1 MVETTE
7 LEKKAIKPDEFEC
20 DLPGGEVDEPAGE
33 AAGISLENNDSDISD
48 ENTEEELA
56 RPALTIKEASSLL
69 GRSVRALERSI
80 LGRWGNKLPDGWIAK
95 KINIDGNNEW
105 RIIPPDSFK
114 VRHRSRD
121 EETGREPEGDD
132 LIPNLL
138 EEALNLALP
147 QKPKETFVVKHGEDG
162 LDSSTIIIDRS
173 EEVEQLLKELVKV
186 HKALA
191 DETRQH
197 VEDLRMLN
205 EMTNSMRLLET
216 NQHNNQMLKEELLNA
231 QRELVSFKHQYE
243 AYLNLPWWK
252 RLFRSFP

>member
-7 LEKKAIKPDEFEC
+7 LEKKALTDSELESE
-20 DLPGGEVDEPAGE
+20 LE
-33 AAGISLENNDSDISD
+33 ARAKATAQRHEEGDSETISEDI
-48 ENTEEELA
+48 TEEELA
-56 RPALTIKEASSLL
+56 RPALTIKEASTLL

-80 LGRWGNKLPDGWIAK
+80 LGRWGNKLPEGWIAK
-95 KINIDGNNEW
+95 KISIDGNQEW
-105 RIIPPDSFK
+105 RVIPPDSFK
-114 VRHRSRD
+114 VRHRAKD
-121 EETGREPEGDD
+121 EESDRDIEGDD

-147 QKPKETFVVKHGEDG
+147 SPKPKEGFVIKHSEDG
-162 LDSSTIIIDRS
+162 LDNSTIIIDRS

-216 NQHNNQMLKEELLNA
+216 NQHNTQLLKDEVINA

-243 AYLNLPWWK
+243 AYLSLPWWK

>member
-7 LEKKAIKPDEFEC
+7 LEDKVQTNDLISEIEDESDASAVSSPNSHE
-20 DLPGGEVDEPAGE
+20 L
-33 AAGISLENNDSDISD
+33 DSDSD
-48 ENTEEELA
+48 DFTDEELA
-56 RPALTIKEASSLL
+56 RPALTVREASTLL

-80 LGRWGNKLPDGWIAK
+80 LGRWGNKLPEGWVAK
-95 KINIDGNNEW
+95 KISIDGNDEW
-105 RIIPPDSFK
+105 RVIPPDSFK
-114 VRHRSRD
+114 VRHRSKD
-121 EETGREPEGDD
+121 EETSRETEGDD

-138 EEALNLALP
+138 EEALDIVLP
-147 QKPKETFVVKHGEDG
+147 SQKKDGFVIKHSEDG
-162 LDSSTIIIDRS
+162 LDNSTIIIDRS

-186 HKALA
+186 HKQLA

-216 NQHNNQMLKEELLNA
+216 NQHNAQVLKDELITA
-231 QRELVSFKHQYE
+231 QKDLIAFKHQYE
-243 AYLNLPWWK
+243 AYLSLPWWK

>member
-1 MVETTE
+1 MIETTE
-7 LEKKAIKPDEFEC
+7 LEKKASSHDELES
-20 DLPGGEVDEPAGE
+20 DLQDSQLDESADAE
-33 AAGISLENNDSDISD
+33 SLESDDSETSD
-48 ENTEEELA
+48 EITEEELA

-80 LGRWGNKLPDGWIAK
+80 LGRWGNRLPEGWIAK
-95 KINIDGNNEW
+95 KISIDGNNEW

-121 EETGREPEGDD
+121 EETGRETEGDD

-147 QKPKETFVVKHGEDG
+147 QKPKEAFVVKHGEDG
-162 LDSSTIIIDRS
+162 LDNSTIIIDRS

-216 NQHNNQMLKEELLNA
+216 NQHNNQMLKEEVLNA

-243 AYLNLPWWK
+243 AYLSLPWWK
-252 RLFRSFP
+252 RIFRSFP